1 MKNKEKKAKNQA
13 IIDFYRDEFKKHYQ
27 QLLKKRHIYSK
38 KTFNEINEAL
48 SRLIASIDQIYNL
61 DNFEE
66 LASELL
72 KKIDVVTQLS
82 ASLDSH
88 EVIH

>member
-1 MKNKEKKAKNQA
+1 MKDKEKNVKNQA

-27 QLLKKRHIYSK
+27 QLIKQKHIYSK
-38 KTFNEINEAL
+38 KTFHEINDAL

-72 KKIDVVTQLS
+72 KKIDVVTQLY
-82 ASLDSH
+82 ASIDTH
-88 EVIH
+88 NIIH